1 MILVT
6 GATGLLG
13 SHLLYELT
21 SNGESC
27 VALCHSKNK
36 ISQVTELFNYYNP
49 EKADELL
56 KQITWREGDL
66 LDVFFFKELFIDITH
81 VYHCAAKVSF
91 FKSDFSECMR
101 QNRGATANVVNFCLK
116 FKVKKLCYVSSTAAI
131 GNNSKGL
138 TTENDKWAVDE
149 NNSGYSVSKFSAE
162 KEVWRGIEEGLN
174 AVIINPCVIL
184 GPGNWDSGSLTILK
198 TGKKGLLFY
207 PNGSN
212 ATVDARDVAF
222 CMRFLMKSG
231 IQTERYLCIGSNQSF
246 KDLFTVVCSKMGSS
260 IPKYRAPKSIT
271 LVFAYLIE
279 FLSRLTGKKSGLSI
293 ETVHAAYINQSYDI
307 SKIKS
312 VIPIEFRTL
321 NETIENVLEAETIR
335 LL

>member
-13 SHLLYELT
+13 SHLLYELI
-21 SNGESC
+21 SKGESC
-27 VALCHSKNK
+27 LALCHSKSK
-36 ISQVTELFNYYNP
+36 ISQVTDLFKFYNP
-49 EKADELL
+49 SKADEFL
-56 KQITWREGDL
+56 KQITWKEGDL
-66 LDVFFFKELFIDITH
+66 LDIFFLKELFVDITH

-101 QNRGATANVVNFCLK
+101 QNREATANIVNFCLK
-116 FKVKKLCYVSSTAAI
+116 YKVEKLCYVSSTAAI
-131 GNNSKGL
+131 GNNASGL
-138 TTENDKWAVDE
+138 TTEKDKWE
-149 NNSGYSVSKFSAE
+149 IEGNNSGYSVSKFSAE

-174 AVIINPCVIL
+174 AVMINPCVIL
-184 GPGNWDSGSLTILK
+184 GPGNWESGSLTIFK

-222 CMRFLMKSG
+222 CMRYLMKSD
-231 IQTERYLCIGSNQSF
+231 IQSERYLCVGTNQSF
-246 KDLFTVVCSKMGSS
+246 KDLFTAVCSKMGSR
-260 IPKYRAPKSIT
+260 IPKYQIPKSLALI
-271 LVFAYLIE
+271 VANFIE
-279 FLSRLTGKKSGLSI
+279 FFSRFSGGKSGLSI
-293 ETVHAAYINQSYDI
+293 ETVNSAYKNVAYDV

-321 NETIENVLEAETIR
+321 KETIENVLNARTNQ
-335 LL
+335 